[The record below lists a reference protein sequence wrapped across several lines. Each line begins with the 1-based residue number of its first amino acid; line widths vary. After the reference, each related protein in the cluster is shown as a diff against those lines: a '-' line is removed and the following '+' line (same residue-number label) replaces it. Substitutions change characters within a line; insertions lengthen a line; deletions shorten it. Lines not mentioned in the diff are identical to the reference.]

1 MKKNMGGADRIIRI
15 ILALLVGVLYW
26 QGIIDG
32 TLAYVLIVLA
42 AIFVLT
48 SFIGF
53 CPLYRLVSFNTCQVK
68 KR

>member
-1 MKKNMGGADRIIRI
+1 MKINMGGTDRIIRI

-32 TLAYVLIVLA
+32 TLAYVLIALA

-53 CPLYRLVSFNTCQVK
+53 CPLYRLVGLNTCQVK
-68 KR
+68 NR